1 MEIID
6 EQRKLVFS
14 WGISY
19 GSQPGPKCEMSAQC
33 FSEIAHME
41 DPSFPQDTSSVSTFA
56 SEMEGKGSRYFAVFV
71 SAKVFFPVLHL
82 DLIEYFENS
91 PRYLVVPQMKPCDK
105 CFPIPIKGNCLPRD
119 LEDENIFLQDDT
131 KQKC

>member
-1 MEIID
+1 
-6 EQRKLVFS
+6 
-14 WGISY
+14 
-19 GSQPGPKCEMSAQC
+19 MSTQC

-41 DPSFPQDTSSVSTFA
+41 DPSFPHNTSSVSTFV
-56 SEMEGKGSRYFAVFV
+56 SEVEGEGSHYFAVFA

-82 DLIEYFENS
+82 DFIEYFENS
-91 PRYLVVPQMKPCDK
+91 PRYLVVPQMKPCDQ
-105 CFPIPIKGNCLPRD
+105 CFPIPIKGNYLPRD